1 MALDKS
7 ECLRTGQCEAK
18 NPQIDQGF
26 HKTARESEIRE
37 CEIRKSEI
45 RKSEIRE
52 SEQSKVRES
61 EESTN

>member
-26 HKTARESEIRE
+26 HKTARECEIGE
-37 CEIRKSEI
+37 CEIRE
-45 RKSEIRE
+45 SEIRE
-52 SEQSKVRES
+52 SEESKVRES

>member
-26 HKTARESEIRE
+26 HKTARESEIRK
-37 CEIRKSEI
+37 CEIS
-45 RKSEIRE
+45 KSEIRE